1 MPDVS
6 AVSVSPTCAVPLMVG
21 APVAGLLGF
30 ASTAAVTALV
40 RVSSFPASSVKDTVT
55 LMAAPSSASERV

>member
-21 APVAGLLGF
+21 TPVAGVLLQF
-30 ASTAAVTALV
+30 V
-40 RVSSFPASSVKDTVT
+40 
-55 LMAAPSSASERV
+55 ERSISDVGTMRT